1 MDRTN
6 NQLIAIQYLRGL
18 AALMVVFH
26 HARNP
31 HDWLYNPIS
40 SYGAFAWGVDIFF
53 VISGFIIFIAARN
66 ETPVDFAVK
75 RVIRVVPLYW
85 MATIFLL
92 LLNEKREL
100 LLISSEQIEQIV
112 KSLLFVPQFNLT
124 KPAQIWPYLIP
135 GWTLNYEMFFYLIFA
150 IGLIFR
156 KPILVASLV
165 ICTLLVAGVTINFE
179 SALMQAYTDPIL
191 FEFLTGL
198 LIGWIYKNKRLQFKR
213 PEIVLLAFLMLFLI
227 PVLNFEE
234 YEIVLRIIASTSI
247 VAGAI
252 LLGPKIPNIESLKLL
267 GDASYSIYLTHAVVS
282 LRFSKKIWRDLPLD
296 GLPQFIGWIITA
308 LLVSIIVGVVVHL
321 YIERPML
328 KFLRKLW
335 DNIRK
340 STLDKGIQRA

>member
-31 HDWLYNPIS
+31 HNWLFNPIS

-53 VISGFIIFIAARN
+53 VISGFIMFIAARN
-66 ETPVDFAVK
+66 ETPGDFAVK

-85 MATIFLL
+85 MATLFLL
-92 LLNEKREL
+92 LLNERREVL
-100 LLISSEQIEQIV
+100 LLDSEQLAHIV
-112 KSLLFVPQFNLT
+112 KSLLFIPHFNLA
-124 KPAQIWPYLIP
+124 KPEQIWPYLIP

-150 IGLIFR
+150 IGLITK
-156 KPILVASLV
+156 KPLVIASLIISTFLV
-165 ICTLLVAGVTINFE
+165 IGMTMNFE
-179 SALMQAYTDPIL
+179 SAVMQAYTDPIL

-198 LIGWIYKNKRLQFKR
+198 LIGWMYKNKRLQFKR
-213 PEIVLLAFLMLFLI
+213 PEVVFLAFLVLFLI

-234 YEIVLRIIASTSI
+234 YEIVLRIMASTLI

-252 LLGPKIPNIESLKLL
+252 LLGPKIPNIKSLKLL

-282 LRFSKKIWRDLPLD
+282 LRYSRQIWRELPVD
-296 GLPQFIGWIITA
+296 GVLQFVGWTLTA
-308 LLVSIIVGVVVHL
+308 LSVSIVVGIVVHL
-321 YIERPML
+321 YIEKPTL
-328 KFLRKLW
+328 KLLRKQW
-335 DNIRK
+335 DRICYSSSGK
-340 STLDKGIQRA
+340 VIEKA